1 MTTFVQHVPDS
12 RWISVV
18 FLQGEEAD
26 AILEMIDR
34 AGLRAAIEYL
44 QRWDFGDETTE
55 AALEN
60 GYVYDAIPAGSTD
73 RTIHDDGG
81 RYALT
86 YSAQFGYVSLLRSY
100 EPDLEPTLAVA
111 LERPATAGERAM
123 AEHPDQWFSAH
134 DLRADLATH
143 SVTR

>member
-1 MTTFVQHVPDS
+1 MTTLVQHTPAS

-18 FLQGEEAD
+18 FLQGEEGD
-26 AILEMIDR
+26 AVLEMIDH
-34 AGLRAAIEYL
+34 AGPGAAIEYL
-44 QRWDFGDETTE
+44 QQWDFGGETTE

-60 GYVYDAIPAGSTD
+60 GYVYDAIPAGGTD
-73 RTIHDDGG
+73 RTIHDDTG
-81 RYALT
+81 RYTLT
-86 YSAQFGYVSLLRSY
+86 YSPHFGYVSLLRSY
-100 EPDLEPTLAVA
+100 DPGLEPAVAVA

-134 DLRADLATH
+134 DLSADRATH

>member
-1 MTTFVQHVPDS
+1 MTTLVQRTPAF

-18 FLQGEEAD
+18 FLQGEEGD
-26 AILEMIDR
+26 AVLEMIDH
-34 AGLRAAIEYL
+34 AGPGAAIEYL
-44 QRWDFGDETTE
+44 QQWDFGDETTE

-73 RTIHDDGG
+73 RTTTDDAG

-86 YSAQFGYVSLLRSY
+86 YSSQFAYVSLLRSY
-100 EPDLEPTLAVA
+100 DPDVEPALAVA

-123 AEHPDQWFSAH
+123 AEHPDQWFSSH
-134 DLRADLATH
+134 ELITHRAAH

>member
-1 MTTFVQHVPDS
+1 MTTLVEHVPVS
-12 RWISVV
+12 RWISVA
-18 FLQGEEAD
+18 FFQGEEAD
-26 AILEMIDR
+26 AVLEIIDR
-34 AGLRAAIEYL
+34 AGPISAIEYL
-44 QRWDFGDETTE
+44 QQWDFGDETTE

-60 GYVYDAIPAGSTD
+60 GYVYDDIPAGSTD
-73 RTIHDDGG
+73 RTTHDNRG

-86 YSAQFGYVSLLRSY
+86 HSAKFGYVSLLRRY
-100 EPDLEPTLAVA
+100 DPDLEPALAVA

-134 DLRADLATH
+134 DHRADRAAH

>member
-1 MTTFVQHVPDS
+1 MTTFVHHVPVS

-18 FLQGEEAD
+18 LFQGEEAD
-26 AILEMIDR
+26 AVLEIIDR
-34 AGLRAAIEYL
+34 AGPIAAIEYL
-44 QRWDFGDETTE
+44 RQWDFGDETTE

-60 GYVYDAIPAGSTD
+60 GYVYDNIPAGSTD
-73 RTIHDDGG
+73 RTTHDDRG

-86 YSAQFGYVSLLRSY
+86 YSAQFGHVSLLRSY
-100 EPDLEPTLAVA
+100 DSDLEPALAVA

-134 DLRADLATH
+134 DLRADSAAQA
-143 SVTR
+143 VTR

>member
-1 MTTFVQHVPDS
+1 MTTLVQHVPDS

-26 AILEMIDR
+26 AVLEMIDR
-34 AGLRAAIEYL
+34 AGPGAAIEYL
-44 QRWDFGDETTE
+44 QQWDFGDETTE

-73 RTIHDDGG
+73 RTIHDDSG
-81 RYALT
+81 RYSLT

-100 EPDLEPTLAVA
+100 DPDLEAAIAVA
-111 LERPATAGERAM
+111 LERPATPGERAM

-134 DLRADLATH
+134 DLSTDRATH

>member
-1 MTTFVQHVPDS
+1 MTTLVQHAPTS
-12 RWISVV
+12 RWISVA

-26 AILEMIDR
+26 AVLEMIDR
-34 AGLRAAIEYL
+34 AGPVAAIEYL
-44 QRWDFGDETTE
+44 QQWDFGDETTE

-73 RTIHDDGG
+73 RTTHDDRG

-100 EPDLEPTLAVA
+100 DPDLEPALAVA
-111 LERPATAGERAM
+111 LERPATAAERAM

-134 DLRADLATH
+134 ELSAPRAAH
-143 SVTR
+143 PVTR

>member
-1 MTTFVQHVPDS
+1 MTTLVQHMPAS

-18 FLQGEEAD
+18 FLQGEEGD
-26 AILEMIDR
+26 AVLEMIDH
-34 AGLRAAIEYL
+34 AGPGAAIEYL
-44 QRWDFGDETTE
+44 QQWDFGDETTE

-73 RTIHDDGG
+73 RTIHDDRG

-100 EPDLEPTLAVA
+100 DPDLEPALAVA

-134 DLRADLATH
+134 DLSADRATR

>member
-1 MTTFVQHVPDS
+1 MTTLVQHVPDS

-26 AILEMIDR
+26 AVLEMIDR
-34 AGLRAAIEYL
+34 AGPGPAIEYL
-44 QRWDFGDETTE
+44 QQWDFGDETTE

-73 RTIHDDGG
+73 RTIHDDSG

-86 YSAQFGYVSLLRSY
+86 YSPHFGYVSLLRSC
-100 EPDLEPTLAVA
+100 ELHLEPTLAVA
-111 LERPATAGERAM
+111 LERPATAGERAL
-123 AEHPDQWFSAH
+123 AEHPDEWFSAH
-134 DLRADLATH
+134 KLSAHRATH
-143 SVTR
+143 FVAR